1 MEDKKIVDQR
11 GSVSWEEIDR
21 TEGTVCPPK
30 NWKAPESAKHAL
42 TRFIIFPIQHEK
54 IYALYQKEKEAFW
67 VTEEIDFKSD
77 RDDFESFKPNEQ
89 RMLKHILAF
98 FAASDA
104 IVNENILS
112 RFLQEVPFRESQ
124 LFYGLQMAMETI
136 HTETYAVAIQ
146 ECIRDKQEQDR
157 LFQAVL
163 QLEGVRKKS
172 QWAVDFME
180 ATNKSLA
187 ERLVAFVIVEGI
199 FFQGA
204 FAVIFWVKKM
214 YPGKLPG
221 VIFSNELISADERL
235 HTDHGVLVYRSLDEK
250 DRLSQSEVNKIFESA
265 MEVER
270 FFVKEFL
277 EEGVLGLPQKH
288 MIEFIEYMCDFW
300 LVELG
305 YEKRFG
311 TPNPLTY
318 MDMLSLKPRTNFFER
333 RNREYRRGKSVDSVI
348 QTKSFHNGVLDF

>member
-1 MEDKKIVDQR
+1 ME
-11 GSVSWEEIDR
+11 
-21 TEGTVCPPK
+21 
-30 NWKAPESAKHAL
+30 
-42 TRFIIFPIQHEK
+42 RFIIFPIQHQA

-67 VTEEIDFKSD
+67 VTEEIDFTQD

-104 IVNENILS
+104 IVNENIIS
-112 RFLQEVPFRESQ
+112 RFMIEVPFRESQ

-146 ECIRDKQEQDR
+146 ECIRDQKEQDR
-157 LFQAVL
+157 LFKAVL
-163 QLEGVRKKS
+163 GMEGVKRKS

-180 ATNKSLA
+180 AKDKTLS

-214 YPGKLPG
+214 YPGRLPG
-221 VIFSNELISADERL
+221 VTYSNELISADEAL
-235 HTDHGVLVYRSLDEK
+235 HTDHGVEVYRSLPSN
-250 DRLSQSEVNKIFESA
+250 DRLSQMDVNKIFLSA

-277 EEGVLGLPQKH
+277 EEGVLGLSQQQ
-288 MIEFIEYMCDFW
+288 MIQFIEYMCDYW
-300 LVELG
+300 LTELG
-305 YEKRFG
+305 YQKLFG
-311 TPNPLTY
+311 SGNPLSY
-318 MDMLSLKPRTNFFER
+318 MDMLSLKTRTNFFER
-333 RNREYRRGKSVDSVI
+333 RNREYRRGKSVDAVI
-348 QTKSFHNGVLDF
+348 QTKSFQGAGLDF